1 MTMASASVA
10 LALTALVGATL
21 PLSMEAGRPPGAMSE
36 TLRTAHDPAGRMTVA
51 TRVNGQGPF
60 PFTIDTGANRSVIS
74 DRLAAQLGLRT
85 DGTVMIE
92 GLAGPEG
99 VAAVH
104 VDHMKAGSVE
114 QHALDTAV
122 LPMASLGSTGF
133 LGTDMLANRSV
144 VLDFKR
150 HLITISRL
158 RDYPVDEDSRTITI
172 AAHGSNGQ
180 LVLTDATVNGIKVFA
195 MIDTGAENS
204 VGNPVLRR
212 MLLGNKPQGP
222 VGELIGVTGRR
233 IPGEASSVPLV
244 HLGKID
250 LGNMPIVYADPHTF
264 HLFHLDHVPAIL
276 IGMDVL
282 RKFNQVA
289 IDFGRKEVRFNV
301 SDGWNPHTLQALNRP
316 RNEGKDD
323 GGARLLA
330 RADQAGAGLDPRGDL
345 LRD

>member
-1 MTMASASVA
+1 MAQASVA
-10 LALTALVGATL
+10 MLLAALVGTVS
-21 PLSMEAGRPPGAMSE
+21 PSMQAAAPPGGE

-60 PFTIDTGANRSVIS
+60 PFTIDTGANRSV
-74 DRLAAQLGLRT
+74 
-85 DGTVMIE
+85 
-92 GLAGPEG
+92 
-99 VAAVH
+99 
-104 VDHMKAGSVE
+104 
-114 QHALDTAV
+114 
-122 LPMASLGSTGF
+122 
-133 LGTDMLANRSV
+133 

-158 RDYPVDEDSRTITI
+158 KEYPVDEDSRTITVT
-172 AAHGSNGQ
+172 AHGRNGQ

-195 MIDTGAENS
+195 MIDTGAENT
-204 VGNPVLRR
+204 VGNPELRR
-212 MLLGNKPQGP
+212 MLLGNKPKGP
-222 VGELIGVTGRR
+222 VGELIGVTGSR

-244 HLGKID
+244 RIGKID

-264 HLFHLDHVPAIL
+264 RLFHLDHVPAIL

-301 SDGWNPHTLQALNRP
+301 SNGWNPRTLQALNRA
-316 RNEGKDD
+316 RNEGTND

-330 RADQAGAGLDPRGDL
+330 RTDQAGAGLNPG
-345 LRD
+345 